1 MDVFSEIRPL
11 KAFLSQEKK
20 ELNSIGFVPTMGA
33 LHKGHLSLI
42 EASRSENR
50 LTVCSI
56 FVNPAQF
63 NNPADLA
70 RYPRTLEKDKLLL
83 EKAKCNVLF
92 CPDTAQMYSSQSR
105 VIFDF
110 GELDKTMEGY
120 YRPGHFSGV
129 ALVVSKLL
137 NIVTPDRAYFGQKD
151 YQQFKIIEKLVD
163 DLKFDVSLR
172 CMPIIRE
179 PDGLAMSSRN
189 ARLTQVQRNKAPVFY
204 QSLEEAKSLLRHGD
218 SMKNVRAL
226 IAGKMERM
234 GDVKLEYLELADTTN
249 LTPTKNVSDNT
260 VLLIAG
266 YVGEIRLIDN
276 LLMKDED

>member
-1 MDVFSEIRPL
+1 MDVFSEIGPL

-50 LTVCSI
+50 LTICSI
-56 FVNPAQF
+56 FVNPTQF

-70 RYPRTLEKDKLLL
+70 RYPRTLEEDKLLL
-83 EKAKCNVLF
+83 EEARCDVLF
-92 CPDTAQMYSSQSR
+92 CPGTAQMYSSQSQ
-105 VIFDF
+105 VSFDF
-110 GELDKTMEGY
+110 GELDKIMEGY
-120 YRPGHFSGV
+120 YRPDHFSGV

-172 CMPIIRE
+172 CMPIMRE

-189 ARLTQVQRNKAPVFY
+189 TRLSQVQRSKAPVFY
-204 QSLEEAKSLLRHGD
+204 QSLEEAKTLLRHGE